1 MKVDSPKETDR
12 LSGLKNRV
20 LQHLARILPGATSLR
35 VLCHKWRGVQM
46 GRGVWIGYDVI
57 LETAWP
63 RLISIG
69 NNVTINVRTTIIA
82 HFKTS
87 RSVTIEDDV
96 FIGPNVTILPN
107 VKIGEGS
114 VVTAGSVVTSS
125 VPSNTMVQG
134 NPAQAVAKCGIPLLE
149 ETSLKDFTK
158 NLLPLRKGVKAKR
171 AG

>member
-1 MKVDSPKETDR
+1 
-12 LSGLKNRV
+12 
-20 LQHLARILPGATSLR
+20 
-35 VLCHKWRGVQM
+35 M
-46 GRGVWIGYDVI
+46 GKGVWIGYDVI

-63 RLISIG
+63 RFISIG
-69 NNVTINVRTTIIA
+69 SNVTINMRTTIIA

-87 RSVTIEDDV
+87 RSVTIGNDV

-107 VKIGEGS
+107 VRIGEGS

-125 VPSNTMVQG
+125 VAPNTMVQG

-158 NLLPLRKGVKAKR
+158 NLLTLKKGVKAER
-171 AG
+171 SVSDA

>member
-1 MKVDSPKETDR
+1 MKEESPKETAR
-12 LSGLKNRV
+12 FSGLKNRV
-20 LQHLARILPGATSLR
+20 LQHLARILPGAASLR
-35 VLCHKWRGVQM
+35 VLCHRWRGVQM
-46 GRGVWIGYDVI
+46 GTGVWIGYDVI

-87 RSVTIEDDV
+87 RSVTIGDNV

-125 VPSNTMVQG
+125 VAPNTMVQG

-149 ETSLKDFTK
+149 ETPLKDFTK
-158 NLLPLRKGVKAKR
+158 NLLPLKKGVKAKK